1 MLLQPFP
8 NLQSNR
14 VGQCKTAMQNVASL
28 EIDPKGFLWALDL
41 GTSAFFSRPNH
52 LCSAKLVKINL
63 NGKDQRMEIFHI
75 FERNVIPKDSFILH
89 MAYDGDRF
97 YFADSLQGKIIIFD
111 LVSMKSIIIDDQDVL
126 KPVNTP
132 VKLDGNDNDVPNQ
145 RFGVSGI
152 ALLVSIDTL
161 S

>member
-1 MLLQPFP
+1 
-8 NLQSNR
+8 
-14 VGQCKTAMQNVASL
+14 MQNVASL

-52 LCSAKLVKINL
+52 LCSAKLVRINL
-63 NGKDQRMEIFHI
+63 NSVKEELSDDNRQMEIIHVFDD
-75 FERNVIPKDSFILH
+75 RNVISKDSFILH

-97 YFADSLQGKIIIFD
+97 YFSDSLQGKIIIFD
-111 LVSMKSIIIDDQDVL
+111 LLSKKSIIIDDQDVL

-132 VKLDGNDNDVPNQ
+132 IKLDNVKDVTNQ

-152 ALLVSIDTL
+152 ALQVWYLYHM
-161 S
+161 

>member
-1 MLLQPFP
+1 
-8 NLQSNR
+8 
-14 VGQCKTAMQNVASL
+14 MQNVASL

-63 NGKDQRMEIFHI
+63 NGKDQGMEIIHI

>member
-1 MLLQPFP
+1 
-8 NLQSNR
+8 
-14 VGQCKTAMQNVASL
+14 
-28 EIDPKGFLWALDL
+28 
-41 GTSAFFSRPNH
+41 
-52 LCSAKLVKINL
+52 
-63 NGKDQRMEIFHI
+63 MEIFHI

-111 LVSMKSIIIDDQDVL
+111 LVSKKSIIIDDQDVL